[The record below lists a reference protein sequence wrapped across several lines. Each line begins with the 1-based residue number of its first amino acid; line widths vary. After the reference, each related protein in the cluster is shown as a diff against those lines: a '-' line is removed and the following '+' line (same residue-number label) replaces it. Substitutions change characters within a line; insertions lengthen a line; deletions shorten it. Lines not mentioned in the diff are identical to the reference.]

1 MKLNNFVRSKKGVFI
16 LNFIILVTYAL
27 SGCIKYEVSDDFV
40 MEMMV
45 SGAYTGK
52 PSPFIMFMNPIIGIL
67 LSSLYNIF
75 GKLNWYFL
83 FHIAIIFLSLCVLT
97 YYFFKW
103 NTSNSNIL
111 LVFIFLL
118 FFTNDLYL
126 LVQFTKTATLA
137 ISAGIVIL
145 LDSLIHND
153 KRKYTYILG
162 FFFFSIGYL
171 IRENCIFIVA
181 FFAMASFLLYLF
193 KIKFNKQK
201 IVLVI
206 KNTMIL
212 SIIGISLLL
221 IFNIFNIQFNN
232 NHPAYKKFQN
242 FNSYRASI
250 VDYNYYSYE
259 ENREEYEKNGI
270 SENDFYTLV
279 HWNFGDIEYY
289 DIDKLSTVSNILEEY
304 RDNQYVSIK
313 GTIVNLINREYK
325 YYISF
330 WGLIFISLIN
340 VILNK
345 KSLIISFFIW
355 SCTFL
360 VLFIN
365 MYLGRLNYRVEFS
378 VFLAAAIFSV
388 FLSTSLINRFYN
400 FKNKIIYF
408 IIFIMIIGRIPIY
421 IPNYENNYDIM
432 FTSWNNDI
440 RKYRT
445 SFKKNFDY
453 SVIDE
458 IRSNPN
464 NFYFLGFYSNIQT
477 LYLNFDPLKDI
488 ATSFF
493 DNSAFFAGVDTYNP
507 VWLEHLKN
515 NNIQNPMKSLLK
527 ENVYFIE
534 NRPINEVLKF
544 IQEHYKKDA
553 EMILYKQIGSYYV
566 WKIR

>member
-1 MKLNNFVRSKKGVFI
+1 MKLNNFIRSKKGVFI
-16 LNFIILVTYAL
+16 LNFIILLTYVL
-27 SGCIKYEVSDDFV
+27 SGCMKYEVSDDFI

-52 PSPFIMFMNPIIGIL
+52 PSPYIMFMNPIIGIL

-75 GKLNWYFL
+75 GKFNWYFL
-83 FHIAIIFLSLCVLT
+83 FQIAIIFLSLCVLT
-97 YYFFKW
+97 YYFLKW
-103 NTSNSNIL
+103 NKSNSNIL

-137 ISAGIVIL
+137 ICAGTVIL
-145 LDSLIHND
+145 LDSLMHND
-153 KRKYTYILG
+153 KRKHIYFLG

-171 IRENCIFIVA
+171 IRGKCIFIVA
-181 FFAMASFLLYLF
+181 FFALITFFQHLF
-193 KIKFNKQK
+193 NIKFDKRK
-201 IVLVI
+201 IILTI
-206 KNTMIL
+206 KKTMIL
-212 SIIGISLLL
+212 CIIGFSLLL
-221 IFNIFNIQFNN
+221 LFNIFNIQFNN
-232 NHPAYKKFQN
+232 NYPEYKAFQS

-259 ENREEYEKNGI
+259 ENKEEYEKNGI
-270 SENDFYTLV
+270 SENDFYSLV
-279 HWNFGDIEYY
+279 HWNFGDIDYY
-289 DIDKLSTVSNILEEY
+289 DIDKLKTVSNILEEY

-313 GTIVNLINREYK
+313 GTIVNLINKGYK
-325 YYISF
+325 HYISF
-330 WGLIFISLIN
+330 LGLLLISITN
-340 VILNK
+340 IILNK
-345 KSLIISFFIW
+345 RSFIKTFFIL
-355 SCTFL
+355 SCAFL

-365 MYLGRLNYRVEFS
+365 MYLGRLNYRVEYS

-388 FLSTSLINRFYN
+388 YISTNLVNRFSN
-400 FKNKIIYF
+400 IDNKIIYF
-408 IIFIMIIGRIPIY
+408 IIAILIIGRIPVY

-458 IRSNPN
+458 IKNNPN

-477 LYLNFDPLKDI
+477 LYLNFDPLKDVM
-488 ATSFF
+488 TSIF
-493 DNSAFFAGVDTYNP
+493 DNAAFFAGVDTYNP
-507 VWLEHLKN
+507 VWLEHLEN

-527 ENVYFIE
+527 DNVYFIE
-534 NRPINEVLKF
+534 NRPIDEVLMF

-553 EMILYKQIGSYYV
+553 EMVLYKQIGSYYV
-566 WKIR
+566 WKIK